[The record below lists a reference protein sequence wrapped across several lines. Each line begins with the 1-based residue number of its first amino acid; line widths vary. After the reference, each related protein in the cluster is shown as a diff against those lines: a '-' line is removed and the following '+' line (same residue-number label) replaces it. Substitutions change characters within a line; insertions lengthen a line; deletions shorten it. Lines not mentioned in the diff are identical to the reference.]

1 MDQVHLN
8 TIGKFYL
15 VDLTEMT
22 DKEMLDVFF
31 EFLKHMEKLTDV
43 IEWMAVKME
52 EMDRRIQ
59 NLESN
64 IDEDAWDD
72 EEWGLRPA

>member
-1 MDQVHLN
+1 MINDDA
-8 TIGKFYL
+8 TTKFYL

-43 IEWMAVKME
+43 IEWMAMKME

-72 EEWGLRPA
+72 EEWGLRLA